1 MLRRAVWLLFCAFV
15 ALAGFTLARTSSFV
29 GQPFPGFLMYPNGMV
44 SLFRSDLWP
53 GTRFGIET
61 WDVIRE
67 VDGRPVADAG
77 EVLAIV
83 RQKPPQTFFVYT
95 VRREGRTLKIAVPSM
110 RFGEND
116 FVYEILPFIVT
127 GVAFALAG
135 LWIYRARPGRANFGF
150 AVFGLAIGA
159 ALLRID
165 FFITGWGAYPL
176 QFMLP
181 LVAAALVHLG
191 LVFPRRPAIVRRR
204 PGILLAPYAVSMIL
218 GVLRAVFVFRAPE
231 VWVRLDQ
238 TGFAYAAGACVFLV
252 GTFAYGALR
261 APDQVARERARVVLW
276 GLVPAVLSAAGGFGL
291 RWLTGSQA
299 AISFVPL
306 LAAWLWIGSLAYA
319 AVKRNIFDFEI
330 FARRTVTY
338 TILWV
343 LTVVAY
349 AVALTVARFLLGRIG
364 YSARASL
371 PLTALFVAVPLIP
384 GFVSAL
390 QRRVETR
397 LFPLHVRVIEVVGRL
412 SEKLSQLMEASDVA
426 RKLRETFLGEVGLA
440 AAVLYVAGDRGF
452 IAVGDADA
460 PRPIDAVEQLRGRF
474 QAGETM
480 SIFDLRERGD
490 RAVAAW
496 MTEHRLAILLPL
508 VARGR
513 LEGVLALGDAPG
525 GHVFDS
531 EEIDALAAFASRL
544 AISLANARAYERI
557 QDLEART
564 REENQALREELELHP
579 GFPEIIGR
587 SPRILA
593 VFRAIE
599 QVANADT
606 TVLLLG
612 ETGTGKELVARALH
626 VRSARRDG
634 PLVKVNCAA
643 IPRGLIESELFGH
656 ERGAFTD
663 ATTRRRGR
671 FEVAEG
677 GTILLDE
684 IGELPLEVQAKL
696 LRIVQEREFERV
708 GGRETLRADVRVL
721 AATNRDLRAEVVRG
735 RFREDL
741 FFRLNVFP
749 IVLPPL
755 RDRPEDVA
763 PLVRHFVARLNA
775 KFDKHVLDLTPES
788 WSHLERY
795 RWPGNVRELENVIER
810 AMVLCEG
817 SVLSVPRLDQSEPQA
832 PVDVVGDERPRSLAE
847 VLRETK
853 IAAIDR
859 ALAEAGSQAKAA
871 KLLGLKA
878 PSLSRMLR
886 ELGMRT

>member
-15 ALAGFTLARTSSFV
+15 ALASFTLVRTMSFV

-44 SLFRSDLWP
+44 SVFGSDLWP
-53 GTRFGIET
+53 GSKSGVET

-67 VDGRPVADAG
+67 VDGHPVAEAG

-83 RQKPPQTFFVYT
+83 RAKPPQTTFLYT
-95 VRREGRTLKIAVPSM
+95 VHREGRSLKIAVPSM
-110 RFGEND
+110 RFDEED
-116 FVYEILPFIVT
+116 FGFEILPFLVT
-127 GVAFALAG
+127 GAVFAIAG
-135 LWIYRARPGRANFGF
+135 LWIYLVRPGRANFGF
-150 AVFGLAIGA
+150 AMFGLAIGA
-159 ALLRID
+159 SLLRVD

-204 PGILLAPYAVSMIL
+204 PTILLVPYAASLVL
-218 GVLRAVFVFRAPE
+218 GVLRSVFVFRAPE

-238 TGFAYAAGACVFLV
+238 LGFAYAAAACLFLV
-252 GTFAYGALR
+252 AMFWHGALR

-276 GLVPAVLSAAGGFGL
+276 GLVPAVLSAAGGVGL
-291 RWLTGSQA
+291 RWLTGSRA

-338 TILWV
+338 TILW
-343 LTVVAY
+343 
-349 AVALTVARFLLGRIG
+349 ALTVTVYALSLTFAEILLGRIG

-371 PLTALFVAVPLIP
+371 PLTALFVAMPLIP
-384 GFVSAL
+384 GLVSAL
-390 QRRVETR
+390 QRRVEAR
-397 LFPLHVRVIEVVGRL
+397 LFPLHVHVVGVVGRL
-412 SEKLSQLMEASDVA
+412 SEELSQLMEASDVA
-426 RKLRETFLGEVGLA
+426 RKLRETFLDEVGLA
-440 AAVLYVAGDRGF
+440 CAALYVAGESGFSAVDDR
-452 IAVGDADA
+452 A
-460 PRPIDAVEQLRGRF
+460 PAFAPACGALRGRLE
-474 QAGETM
+474 AGETI
-480 SIFDLRERGD
+480 SIFDLHERGE
-490 RAVAAW
+490 RAAAAW
-496 MTEHRLAILLPL
+496 MTEHRLTILLPL
-508 VARGR
+508 AARGR

-531 EEIDALAAFASRL
+531 EEIDALAALGSRV

-564 REENQALREELELHP
+564 RDENQALREELELHP

-587 SPRILA
+587 GPRIRA

-599 QVANADT
+599 QVANAET

-663 ATTRRRGR
+663 ATARRRGR
-671 FEVAEG
+671 FELAEG

-696 LRIVQEREFERV
+696 LRVVQEREFERV
-708 GGRETLRADVRVL
+708 GGRATLRADVRVI
-721 AATNRDLRAEVVRG
+721 AATNRDLRSEVARG

-755 RDRPEDVA
+755 RERREDIA

-775 KFDKHVLDLTPES
+775 KLDKHVVDLTAQS
-788 WSHLERY
+788 WMELDRY

-810 AMVLCEG
+810 AMVLCQGTMLVVSPLEH
-817 SVLSVPRLDQSEPQA
+817 SEPSA
-832 PVDVVGDERPRSLAE
+832 SIEAGSDGPPRSLAE
-847 VLRETK
+847 VLRDTK

-859 ALAEAGSQAKAA
+859 ALAEAGSQVGAA
-871 KLLGLKA
+871 KLLGLKP
-878 PSLSRMLR
+878 PSLCRMLR
-886 ELGMRT
+886 ELGMRA